1 MGIRLKFNLAMLLV
15 FAIGFGAA
23 IYLVKSILL
32 ENAKQEVALKA
43 KIMMEAA
50 RSMRAYTVE
59 EIRPL
64 LNQIKTNEF
73 LSQTVPAY
81 AATANMNRLRKTYP
95 DYSYKEAALNPTNP
109 EHKAAA
115 WEEDI
120 IQYFRNYEDV
130 KEYSGVRSTPTGQ
143 YLFLGRPFKIT
154 QEGCLVCHSTA
165 DVAPASMIKK
175 YGSHNGFGWK
185 LNEIV
190 GAQIVNVPMAI
201 PIARANATFNAFMII
216 LGSVFAAIWLVL
228 NLLLELII
236 IRRVNK
242 IAAKSEEISKGNMTV
257 PEFEQKGKDELSSL
271 GHSFNLM
278 YRSLSSAVKLLD
290 KTQAG

>member
-1 MGIRLKFNLAMLLV
+1 MSIGIKFNLAMFLV
-15 FAIGFGAA
+15 FATGFGAA
-23 IYLVKSILL
+23 IFLVDDILL
-32 ENAKQEVALKA
+32 ENAKDEVALKA
-43 KIMMEAA
+43 RIMMEAA
-50 RSMRAYTVE
+50 RSMRSYTVE

-64 LNQIKTNEF
+64 LQQIETQEF

-81 AATANMNRLRKTYP
+81 AATENMKRLRKTYP

-109 EHKAAA
+109 EHKATS

-130 KEYSGVRSTPTGQ
+130 KEYTGVRSTPTGQ
-143 YLFLGRPFKIT
+143 YLFLSRPFKIT
-154 QEGCLVCHSTA
+154 KQGCLTCHSTPDA
-165 DVAPASMIKK
+165 APVSMTKK

-185 LNEIV
+185 HNEII

-201 PIARANATFNAFMII
+201 PIARANSTFNAFMII
-216 LGSVFAAIWLVL
+216 LASTFAVIWLVL
-228 NLLLELII
+228 NLFLYFII
-236 IRRVNK
+236 IKRINL
-242 IAAKSEEISKGNMTV
+242 IAARSEEISKGDMTV
-257 PEFEQKGKDELSSL
+257 AEFEQKGKDELASL

-290 KTQAG
+290 RSQT

>member
-1 MGIRLKFNLAMLLV
+1 MSIRLKFNLAMFLV
-15 FAIGFGAA
+15 FALGFAA
-23 IYLVKSILL
+23 AAFLVERILL
-32 ENAKQEVALKA
+32 ENAKEEVALKA
-43 KIMMEAA
+43 RIMMEAA

-64 LNQIKTNEF
+64 LQKIDTDEF
-73 LSQTVPAY
+73 LAQTVPAY
-81 AATANMNRLRKTYP
+81 AATENMKRLRKAYP

-120 IQYFRNYEDV
+120 IQYFRNYQDV

-154 QEGCLVCHSTA
+154 QEGCLACHSTA
-165 DVAPASMIKK
+165 EAAPASMVKK
-175 YGSHNGFGWK
+175 YGAHNGFGWK
-185 LNEIV
+185 LDEII
-190 GAQIVNVPMAI
+190 GAQIVNVPMDI

-216 LGSVFAAIWLVL
+216 LGGVFAAIWLVL
-228 NLLLELII
+228 NLFLHLII
-236 IRRVNK
+236 IKRVNR
-242 IAAKSEEISKGNMTV
+242 IAAKAEEISKGDMNV
-257 PEFEQKGKDELSSL
+257 AEFEQSGKDELASL

-278 YRSLSSAVKLLD
+278 YRSLASAVKLLD
-290 KTQAG
+290 RTQA

>member
-1 MGIRLKFNLAMLLV
+1 MSIRLKFNLAMFLV
-15 FAIGFGAA
+15 FAVGFVAA
-23 IYLVKSILL
+23 SFLTEKILL
-32 ENAKQEVALKA
+32 ENAKEEVALKA
-43 KIMMEAA
+43 RIMMEAA
-50 RSMRAYTVE
+50 RSVRSYTVE

-64 LNQIKTNEF
+64 LNKVVTDEF

-81 AATANMNRLRKTYP
+81 AATENMKRLRKTYP

-120 IQYFRNYEDV
+120 IQYFRNYPDV
-130 KEYSGVRSTPTGQ
+130 QEYTGVRSTPTGQ
-143 YLFLGRPFKIT
+143 YLFLSTPFKIT
-154 QEGCLVCHSTA
+154 KEGCLVCHSTPDA
-165 DVAPASMIKK
+165 APAAMIKK
-175 YGSHNGFGWK
+175 YGAHNGFGWK
-185 LNEIV
+185 YNEII

-216 LGSVFAAIWLVL
+216 LAAVFASIWLVL
-228 NLLLELII
+228 NVFLHLII
-236 IRRVNK
+236 IKRVNK
-242 IAAKSEEISKGNMTV
+242 IAAKAEEISKGDMSV
-257 PEFEQKGKDELSSL
+257 SEFEQSGKDELSSL

-290 KTQAG
+290 RTQV

>member
-1 MGIRLKFNLAMLLV
+1 VSIRLKFNLAMLLV
-15 FAIGFGAA
+15 FAIGLAA
-23 IYLVKSILL
+23 SAYLIERIVL
-32 ENAKQEVALKA
+32 ENAKDEVALKA

-50 RSMRAYTVE
+50 RSVRSYTVD

-64 LNQIKTNEF
+64 LQKVKTDEF
-73 LSQTVPAY
+73 LAQTVPAY
-81 AATANMNRLRKTYP
+81 AATENMKRLRKTYP

-109 EHKAAA
+109 EHKAAS

-120 IQYFRNYEDV
+120 IQYFRNYPDV
-130 KEYSGVRSTPTGQ
+130 TEYSGVRSTPTGQ

-154 QEGCLVCHSTA
+154 KEGCLACHSTA
-165 DVAPASMIKK
+165 DAAPASMIKK
-175 YGSHNGFGWK
+175 YGEHNGFGWK
-185 LNEIV
+185 LNEII

-201 PIARANATFNAFMII
+201 PIARANATFNAFMLI
-216 LGSVFAAIWLVL
+216 LGAVFAAIWLVL
-228 NLLLELII
+228 NIFLHLIV

-242 IAAKSEEISKGNMTV
+242 IASKAEEISKGDMSV
-257 PEFEQKGKDELSSL
+257 AEFEQSGKDELSSL

-290 KTQAG
+290 RTQA

>member
-1 MGIRLKFNLAMLLV
+1 MFLV
-15 FAIGFGAA
+15 FALGFAVA
-23 IYLVKSILL
+23 SFLVEKILL
-32 ENAKQEVALKA
+32 ENAKEEVALKA
-43 KIMMEAA
+43 QIMMEAA
-50 RSMRAYTVE
+50 RSMRSYTVE

-64 LNQIKTNEF
+64 LNRIDTDEF

-81 AATANMNRLRKTYP
+81 AATENMKRLRKTYP

-109 EHKAAA
+109 EHKATS

-120 IQYFRNYEDV
+120 IQYFRNYQDV

-143 YLFLGRPFKIT
+143 YLFLGRPFKISKK
-154 QEGCLVCHSTA
+154 GCLVCHSTPDA
-165 DVAPASMIKK
+165 APASMVKK
-175 YGSHNGFGWK
+175 YGAHNGFGWK
-185 LNEIV
+185 HNEII

-201 PIARANATFNAFMII
+201 PIARADATFKVFMIV
-216 LGSVFAAIWLVL
+216 LAGVFAAIWLVL
-228 NLLLELII
+228 NVFLHLII

-242 IAAKSEEISKGNMTV
+242 IAAKAEEISKGNMSV
-257 PEFEQKGKDELSSL
+257 AEFDQSGKDELSSL

-290 KTQAG
+290 RTQT